1 MIKRRDVYFIIAI
14 LAVVGV
20 LTGLSLTGKEK
31 FIPRI
36 EPHLK
41 LAAETDVAAADA
53 QCLSCHGP
61 AAPPEARASGAGAM
75 PENHPLRKKNCRQC
89 HRLERKKS

>member
-1 MIKRRDVYFIIAI
+1 MIKRRDVYFIIVMIGIIGI
-14 LAVVGV
+14 LA
-20 LTGLSLTGKEK
+20 GLSLTGKEK

-41 LAAETDVAAADA
+41 LAAETDVAVADA
-53 QCLSCHGP
+53 KCLSCHGP
-61 AAPPEARASGAGAM
+61 GAARLEGTPAM